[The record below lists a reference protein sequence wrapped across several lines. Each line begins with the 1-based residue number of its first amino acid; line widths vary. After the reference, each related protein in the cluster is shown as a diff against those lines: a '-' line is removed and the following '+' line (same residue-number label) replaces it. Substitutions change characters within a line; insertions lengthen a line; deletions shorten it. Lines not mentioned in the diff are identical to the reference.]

1 MGVGGERRG
10 WSLVDDRQETANGVG
25 KSVWPRLRRDRDLDA
40 GARELLPPT
49 FISWPNS
56 AATFR
61 AEAVD
66 NGRPRNS
73 RPNGQPR
80 RPCSSLSSEAADFG
94 FRLSTTQVFDRFFGD
109 FR

>member
-10 WSLVDDRQETANGVG
+10 WSLVDGRQETANGVG
-25 KSVWPRLRRDRDLDA
+25 NRSGLGFGVTAISMRVRVNSYHQRSSRGRTQRRRSALKRLIR
-40 GARELLPPT
+40 T
-49 FISWPNS
+49 
-56 AATFR
+56 ATC
-61 AEAVD
+61 
-66 NGRPRNS
+66 S
-73 RPNGQPR
+73 RPNGRPR